1 MNIFGIVIGI
11 VVAVILIALAIFMV
25 RQQTFAV
32 IERWGKFNKSVGPGL
47 HLKVPIMDRVAGR
60 VSIRVQELNVSI
72 KTKTNDNVF
81 VDLLIAVQY
90 FVDGEDKVWDA
101 FYRLTN
107 PQNQMESWIFDNVRA
122 KVPGM
127 TLDSVFENK
136 EEIAKE
142 IEDSLSARLSEYG
155 YKLVRALV
163 NDIQPDKGVADAMN
177 EINRQQRLRVAA
189 EHEGEAKKIIVI
201 KEAEA
206 DARSKELSGE
216 GIAKQRIAIVA
227 GLRESVKDASD
238 ALGVDPQAVMTL
250 VLMTQYYDMLT
261 DVGRNS
267 RNNTIMLPHS
277 PGAVNELREQ
287 IIAAI
292 ETGKVTGTT
301 EDRKV

>member
-1 MNIFGIVIGI
+1 MTVFGIVLGI
-11 VVAVILIALAIFMV
+11 VFGLILIALAIFLV
-25 RQQTFAV
+25 RQQTFAI
-32 IERWGKFNKSVGPGL
+32 IERWGKFNKVVGPGI
-47 HLKVPIMDRVAGR
+47 HVKVPIMDRVAGR

-107 PQNQMESWIFDNVRA
+107 PKAQMESWIFDNVRA

-127 TLDSVFENK
+127 ILDSVFENK

-142 IEDSLSARLSEYG
+142 IEESLSARLSEYG

-238 ALGVDPQAVMTL
+238 ALGVNAEGVMTL

-261 DVGRNS
+261 DVGKNS
-267 RNNTIMLPHS
+267 RTNTIMLPHT
-277 PGAVNELREQ
+277 PGAVGELREQ
-287 IIAAI
+287 IISAI
-292 ETGKVTGTT
+292 EIGKVAGTT

>member
-1 MNIFGIVIGI
+1 MTIFGIVLG
-11 VVAVILIALAIFMV
+11 VVVGVILLALAIFVV
-25 RQQTFAV
+25 RQQTFA
-32 IERWGKFNKSVGPGL
+32 ILERWGKFNRVVGPGL

-60 VSIRVQELNVSI
+60 VSVRVQELNVSI

-107 PQNQMESWIFDNVRA
+107 PQTQMESWIFDNVRA

-127 TLDSVFENK
+127 ILDSVFENK

-142 IEDSLSARLSEYG
+142 IEESLSARLSEYG

-216 GIAKQRIAIVA
+216 GIAKQRVAIVA

-238 ALGVDPQAVMTL
+238 ALGVNAEGVMTL

-261 DVGRNS
+261 DVGKNS
-267 RNNTIMLPHS
+267 RTNTIMLPHT
-277 PGAVNELREQ
+277 PGAVGELREQ
-287 IIAAI
+287 IISAI
-292 ETGKVTGTT
+292 EIGKVAGTT

>member
-1 MNIFGIVIGI
+1 MNVVGIVLGTLVAI
-11 VVAVILIALAIFMV
+11 VLMILAIFSV

-32 IERWGKFNKSVGPGL
+32 IERWGKFNRVVGPGL
-47 HLKVPIMDRVAGR
+47 HAKVPVMDKVAGR

-81 VDLLIAVQY
+81 VDLVIAVQY

-107 PQNQMESWIFDNVRA
+107 PQTQMESWIFDNVRA

-142 IEDSLSARLSEYG
+142 IEESLGDRLSEYG
-155 YKLVRALV
+155 YRLVRALV
-163 NDIQPDKGVADAMN
+163 NDIQPDRGVADAMN
-177 EINRQQRLRVAA
+177 EINKQQRLRVAA
-189 EHEGEAKKIIVI
+189 EYEGEAKKIIVI

-267 RNNTIMLPHS
+267 RTNTIMLPHS
-277 PGAVNELREQ
+277 PGAVNDLREQ

-292 ETGKVTGTT
+292 EAGKVAGVSQ
-301 EDRKV
+301 DRKM

>member
-1 MNIFGIVIGI
+1 MNVFGIVLGI
-11 VVAVILIALAIFMV
+11 AFGVIILALTIYMV
-25 RQQTFAV
+25 RQQTFAI
-32 IERWGKFNKSVGPGL
+32 IERWGKFTRVVGPGI
-47 HLKVPIMDRVAGR
+47 HVKVPIMDRVVGR

-107 PQNQMESWIFDNVRA
+107 PQAQMESWIFDNVRA

-127 TLDSVFENK
+127 ILDSVFENK

-238 ALGVDPQAVMTL
+238 ALGVNAEGVMTL

-261 DVGRNS
+261 DVGKNS
-267 RNNTIMLPHS
+267 RTNTIMLPHS
-277 PGAVNELREQ
+277 PGAVGELREQ
-287 IIAAI
+287 IIASI
-292 ETGKVTGTT
+292 ETSKAAGAT

>member
-1 MNIFGIVIGI
+1 MNVFGIVLGI
-11 VVAVILIALAIFMV
+11 AFGLIILALTIYMV
-25 RQQTFAV
+25 RQQTFAI
-32 IERWGKFNKSVGPGL
+32 IERWGKFTRVVGPGI
-47 HLKVPIMDRVAGR
+47 HVKVPIMDRVAGR

-107 PQNQMESWIFDNVRA
+107 PKAQMESWIFDNVRA

-127 TLDSVFENK
+127 ILDSVFENK

-142 IEDSLSARLSEYG
+142 IEESLSARLSEYG

-227 GLRESVKDASD
+227 GLRESVKDASN
-238 ALGVDPQAVMTL
+238 ALGVNAEGIMTL

-261 DVGRNS
+261 DVGKNS
-267 RNNTIMLPHS
+267 RANTIMLPHS
-277 PGAVNELREQ
+277 PGAVGELREQ
-287 IIAAI
+287 IIASI
-292 ETGKVTGTT
+292 ETSKAAGAAEDGKV
-301 EDRKV
+301 

>member
-1 MNIFGIVIGI
+1 MTVFGIVLGI
-11 VVAVILIALAIFMV
+11 VFGLILIALAIFLV
-25 RQQTFAV
+25 RQQTFAIV
-32 IERWGKFNKSVGPGL
+32 ERWGKFNKVVGPGI
-47 HLKVPIMDRVAGR
+47 HVKVPIMDRVAGR

-107 PQNQMESWIFDNVRA
+107 PKAQMESWIFDNVRA

-127 TLDSVFENK
+127 ILDSVFENK

-142 IEDSLSARLSEYG
+142 IEESLSARLSEYG

-216 GIAKQRIAIVA
+216 GIAKQRVAIVA

-238 ALGVDPQAVMTL
+238 ALGVNAEGVMTL

-261 DVGRNS
+261 DVGKNS
-267 RNNTIMLPHS
+267 RTNTIMLPHT
-277 PGAVNELREQ
+277 PGAVGELREQ
-287 IIAAI
+287 IISAI
-292 ETGKVTGTT
+292 EIGKVAGTT